1 MIVKDVKGSSEKAY
15 YVIPEDAD
23 DLLTVRRII
32 EKDDQVISVTSRVIK
47 QIKEYSR
54 PDKGDRVK
62 IRVALNVEK
71 VSLDSLVDR
80 LRISGIITNT
90 DNDLVPRG
98 AHHSLTIQ
106 IGDSITI
113 DKGRE
118 WQASEIAILKR
129 SLSNAASSFILV
141 AIDNREAAV
150 AKLSGTHLNI
160 IQNIYSGYSGK
171 RYPQHSRHNSQDTFL
186 GDIAR
191 MIRSIDR
198 TVGDTVDTDVETRIL
213 VFGPGETKR
222 TLYNFLMTDK
232 PSISN
237 ERLLIV
243 NGVDVAGED
252 GILVFLRSDSAKDV
266 MSTSKIVAVSKI
278 IDEIMRQVQKGIP
291 KYAMG
296 MKEVSKAASVGA
308 IESLAFSDSVYSNAE
323 EDTIIHLLNNVE
335 RQGANTYAVD
345 SSTDMGLRVTSL
357 GGIVAL
363 LRYHVS

>member
-23 DLLTVRRII
+23 DLFTVRRII

-129 SLSNAASSFILV
+129 SLSNAAEF
-141 AIDNREAAV
+141 
-150 AKLSGTHLNI
+150 
-160 IQNIYSGYSGK
+160 
-171 RYPQHSRHNSQDTFL
+171 YPC
-186 GDIAR
+186 
-191 MIRSIDR
+191 
-198 TVGDTVDTDVETRIL
+198 
-213 VFGPGETKR
+213 
-222 TLYNFLMTDK
+222 
-232 PSISN
+232 SN
-237 ERLLIV
+237 
-243 NGVDVAGED
+243 
-252 GILVFLRSDSAKDV
+252 
-266 MSTSKIVAVSKI
+266 
-278 IDEIMRQVQKGIP
+278 
-291 KYAMG
+291 
-296 MKEVSKAASVGA
+296 
-308 IESLAFSDSVYSNAE
+308 
-323 EDTIIHLLNNVE
+323 
-335 RQGANTYAVD
+335 
-345 SSTDMGLRVTSL
+345 
-357 GGIVAL
+357 
-363 LRYHVS
+363 

>member
-23 DLLTVRRII
+23 DLFTVRRII

-62 IRVALNVEK
+62 IRVAINVEK

-129 SLSNAASSFILV
+129 SLSNAGSNFILV

-198 TVGDTVDTDVETRIL
+198 TVGDTVGTDVETRIL

-232 PSISN
+232 SSISN

-323 EDTIIHLLNNVE
+323 EDTIIQLLNKVE
-335 RQGANTYAVD
+335 RQGANAYAVD
-345 SSTDMGLRVTSL
+345 SSTDIGLRVTSL